1 MSSSA
6 ANECFPLPPKPPV
19 SSSAIGS
26 WHPPWPIC
34 WHNSKSMRILLV
46 LVTALGLTAA
56 GEMSLTVEKLTAF
69 IRSAV
74 QLKQPDRQVAEYL
87 HHGKMVEKLDDRTV
101 EELQGMGAGPKTV
114 AALRELS
121 EASGSLP
128 VAPAP
133 PPNPGVVP
141 SRPRDS

>member
-1 MSSSA
+1 MSSSPA
-6 ANECFPLPPKPPV
+6 SECFQPPPKPPV
-19 SSSAIGS
+19 FSSGTAI

-34 WHNSKSMRILLV
+34 WHNSSSMRCLLV
-46 LVTALGLTAA
+46 LATALGLTAA
-56 GEMSLTVEKLTAF
+56 GELSLTVDKLTAF

-87 HHGKMVEKLDDRTV
+87 HHVKMVEKLDDRTV

-121 EASGSLP
+121 DAS
-128 VAPAP
+128 
-133 PPNPGVVP
+133 
-141 SRPRDS
+141 